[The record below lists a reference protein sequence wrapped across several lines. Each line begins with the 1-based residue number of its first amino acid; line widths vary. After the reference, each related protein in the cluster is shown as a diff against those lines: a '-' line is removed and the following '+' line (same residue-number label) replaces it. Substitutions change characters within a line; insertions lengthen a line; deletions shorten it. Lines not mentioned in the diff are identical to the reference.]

1 MSVIQTGLMLAA
13 VTVLAL
19 QGPSHSPTYA
29 FCCIQPYGGLCR
41 AIIIV
46 AIIIIIIMIITV
58 TILS

>member
-1 MSVIQTGLMLAA
+1 MSIIQTGLMLAA

-19 QGPSHSPTYA
+19 QAPSHSPTYA
-29 FCCIQPYGGLCR
+29 YCCIQPYGGLCR

-46 AIIIIIIMIITV
+46 VIIITIITV